1 MLLRLY
7 QPNNNNFVKLTKI
20 EQKVEVFSKTL
31 LSTGNERELE
41 LKYLKNFFT
50 FQIEIFNAEIQNF

>member
-41 LKYLKNFFT
+41 LKYLKILFHISN
-50 FQIEIFNAEIQNF
+50 